1 MKNMKKYIKSPLSHE
16 ISLKRGKNSY
26 QFELSD
32 TEVMEQPLI
41 PVEDGWA
48 QLYFDQFT

>member
-1 MKNMKKYIKSPLSHE
+1 MKSMKMCIKNPLSHE
-16 ISLKRGKNSY
+16 ISLKRGKSSY

-41 PVEDGWA
+41 PVEDG
-48 QLYFDQFT
+48 